1 MKKIR
6 MDLGEYSYD
15 IVIEDD
21 VLSHL
26 SFYISQVYTNKKIYV
41 ITDENVEKLYLNKVI
56 TSLKNEYEVDYVV
69 IKPGEDSKTLTTF
82 CDVVNQLLEKNI
94 RRNELLIALGGG
106 VIGDLTG
113 FIASTIYRGVPYI
126 GIPTSLLSQMD
137 SSIGGKTG
145 IDFQNRKNI
154 IGCFN
159 QPKMVII
166 DPLTLN
172 SLPKCEFNNGMYH
185 ILIEEGN
192 HQRIRIAKLC
202 SLWKYYG

>member
-56 TSLKNEYEVDYVV
+56 TSLKNEYEVDHVV

-154 IGCFN
+154 I
-159 QPKMVII
+159 
-166 DPLTLN
+166 
-172 SLPKCEFNNGMYH
+172 
-185 ILIEEGN
+185 
-192 HQRIRIAKLC
+192 
-202 SLWKYYG
+202 